1 MSKNPSSAVRTNR
14 PTVKNPLDKHTFGS
28 DISLVRQATSR
39 SVIGSTKGCA
49 LRAFLQIDRR
59 DDGNRG
65 CSADHRLTWL
75 GSVENT
81 RKHRRPT
88 ETVFGILSARLGYTD
103 DPNLVRENCWLPKSR
118 SCGRSRKLPRHQVP
132 MGNGDTTSGCSA
144 RSSHESGSLSL
155 STGTQSGR

>member
-59 DDGNRG
+59 DDGNRD

-103 DPNLVRENCWLPKSR
+103 DPNLVPGELLAPQVKVVWQKS
-118 SCGRSRKLPRHQVP
+118 KTPP
-132 MGNGDTTSGCSA
+132 APSA
-144 RSSHESGSLSL
+144 YGQR
-155 STGTQSGR
+155 